1 MPLSPKAGLALAALA
16 ALSLVAAR
24 PAAAQTTITFDD
36 LSDNGSGTPIA
47 NGYQGLNWSNFY
59 VLNTNQFPVPS
70 GYQPGTVSG
79 TNVAYNGGVPEAINS
94 VTPGSTFTLNSG
106 YFTAA
111 WHDNLNLTVT
121 ALHNGLTVF
130 SKSVTLS
137 ATAPTLVNFDFTGV
151 DQVNFDS
158 SGGTHHAGYGGDGTQ
173 FALDN
178 LTINGPASTPEPSSF
193 AAFGF
198 VGLGLAGLALK
209 ARKKAAAPA

>member
-1 MPLSPKAGLALAALA
+1 MPLSPRAGLALAALA
-16 ALSLVAAR
+16 ALSLAAAR

-158 SGGTHHAGYGGDGTQ
+158 SGGTPPRGLRRRRHPVCVRQPDDQ
-173 FALDN
+173 R
-178 LTINGPASTPEPSSF
+178 PR
-193 AAFGF
+193 FGRRSRRRSRHSGSW
-198 VGLGLAGLALK
+198 VWAW
-209 ARKKAAAPA
+209 RVWR